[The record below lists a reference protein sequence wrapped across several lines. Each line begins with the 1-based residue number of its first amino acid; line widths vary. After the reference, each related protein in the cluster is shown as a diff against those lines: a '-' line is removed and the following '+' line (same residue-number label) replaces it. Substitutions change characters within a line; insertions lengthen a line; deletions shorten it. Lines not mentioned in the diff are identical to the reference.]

1 MSRQPHGERETR
13 AAGAPARDAAGQQA
27 GAAPER
33 AADDHLIRGYN

>member
-1 MSRQPHGERETR
+1 MSAQPHGERETR

-27 GAAPER
+27 STATER